1 MKESPTKPEES
12 TDIAANLAELD
23 DVWPEVISE
32 GSDITKRSSNILETG
47 TGKDY
52 Y

>member
-1 MKESPTKPEES
+1 MKELPLKPEES

-32 GSDITKRSSNILETG
+32 GGDITKQSSNILETG
-47 TGKDY
+47 AGKG
-52 Y
+52 